1 MGRPRVAGL
10 LAAAAAAAAI
20 GACGSGAGAGTG
32 SGTTARTASPSTTP
46 AAPTTTTVTPTAP
59 TVTAAGGSSTSA
71 TGTIA
76 PSARAGVGSRGCTA
90 GQVSVSV
97 GASTAGLGHLGEP
110 LLFENVGSAACA
122 LRGYPGAAVVGQAG
136 RQVQIRRT
144 PNGYLGGLSPQATA
158 DPVVLLRPHQTASAL
173 LEGEDSTPAGA
184 SCPRY
189 AALLVTPPNS
199 TLTSRVARALSICD
213 PQIHPVVP
221 GSTGTER

>member
-1 MGRPRVAGL
+1 MGRPRVMSPLLSAGAA
-10 LAAAAAAAAI
+10 LAIA
-20 GACGSGAGAGTG
+20 ACGSG
-32 SGTTARTASPSTTP
+32 S
-46 AAPTTTTVTPTAP
+46 TTTTRPPTAGTTTRPATAGTTPTAP
-59 TVTAAGGSSTSA
+59 TTAPGSSTS
-71 TGTIA
+71 TPGTVA
-76 PSARAGVGSRGCTA
+76 PRARAGVSSRGCAA

-97 GASTAGLGHLGEP
+97 GSSTAGLGHLGEP

-122 LRGYPGAAVVGQAG
+122 LSGYPGAAVVGAAG
-136 RQVQIRRT
+136 RQVQFRRT

-173 LEGEDSTPAGA
+173 LEGEDSTPAGV

-221 GSTGTER
+221 GTSGTQH